1 MSISIGIEIGGT
13 KIQAGVGL
21 RNDRLLARART
32 QVNVEKGAQG
42 ILEAIPVLVDEALR
56 ESGRSLEEI
65 VGVGV
70 GFGGPV
76 DTKRGVALVSH
87 QIDGWD
93 QFPLLDWLQEQWS
106 VPAAIQND
114 ASLAGYAEALLGA
127 GKGRR
132 RIFYMTIGSGIGG
145 GWIVDGKIEEGQGL
159 GAAEIGHTWIPE
171 PDTGEPQKLEWICS
185 GWGIGN
191 RAREAV
197 EEGEASILTEL
208 CDRDSSRID
217 AKMVYAAVERDD
229 LLACTILDE
238 TCTALAL
245 AICNAVSLLHPE
257 RVVIGGGVSL
267 MGPLFW
273 DNLQEKIQR
282 YVFQPFAGTF
292 DVVPASLGEDV
303 VVVGGALLGL
313 EIAGLREKNN
323 S

>member
-21 RNDRLLARART
+21 RDNRLLSKART
-32 QVNVEKGAQG
+32 QVDVKKGAQG
-42 ILEAIPVLVDEALR
+42 ILQSIPILVDEALR
-56 ESGRSLEEI
+56 ESGRSLKEI

-76 DTKRGVALVSH
+76 DTQRGVALVSH

-93 QFPLLDWLQEQWS
+93 QFPLLQWLQDQWS

-132 RIFYMTIGSGIGG
+132 RVFYMTIGSGIGG
-145 GWIVDGKIEEGQGL
+145 GWIVDGVIEEGQGL

-171 PDTGEPQKLEWICS
+171 PDTGEPQKLEWISS

-197 EEGEASILTEL
+197 EAGETSVLMKL
-208 CDRDSSRID
+208 CGGDPSRID
-217 AKMVYAAVERDD
+217 AKMVYAAAERDD
-229 LLACTILDE
+229 LLAGAILDE

-245 AICNAVSLLHPE
+245 ALCNAVSLLHPE

-282 YVFQPFAGTF
+282 YVFQPFAGSF

-313 EIAGLREKNN
+313 EIAGAREN
-323 S
+323 SAS